1 MQMLKDEIK
10 HMVDDISNMYILELI
25 KEAIQLLKRD

>member
-10 HMVDDISNMYILELI
+10 HMVDDINNMYILELI
-25 KEAIQLLKRD
+25 KEAIQLLRRD